1 MPRTCSVCGNVLAC
15 DERYICRT
23 CLAEMPLSHY
33 DGSRLTSMDE
43 RFAGKVLI
51 QKCYGYYIYRKGDR
65 YCNIIHDIKY
75 RNLPL
80 MGTWLGMRAAE
91 EAAKWH
97 FFNDID
103 VIIPVP
109 MHPDKL
115 AKRGYNQAESI
126 AKGVSQ
132 ATGIGIAHNIVA
144 SLQHSTQTHKH
155 REERWNAAMHIYSAI
170 DTDSLIGRHVLLVD
184 DVVTTGATLTNC
196 AKAIAHIYGIRV
208 SIFTLAVADND
219 I

>member
-1 MPRTCSVCGNVLAC
+1 
-15 DERYICRT
+15 
-23 CLAEMPLSHY
+23 MPLTLY
-33 DGSRLTSMDE
+33 DGSRVTSMDE

-51 QKCYGYYIYRKGDR
+51 QKCYGYYFYRKGDR

-75 RNLPL
+75 RNMPL
-80 MGTWLGMRAAE
+80 MGTWLGNLAAT

-97 FFNDID
+97 FFDDID

-115 AKRGYNQAESI
+115 AKRGYNQAVSI
-126 AKGVSQ
+126 ANGVSQ
-132 ATGIGIAHNIVA
+132 ATGIAIAHNIA
-144 SLQHSTQTHKH
+144 ACHRHSTQTHKH
-155 REERWNAAMHIYSAI
+155 REERWNAAMHIYSAS
-170 DTDSLIGRHVLLVD
+170 DTDSLIGKHVLLID

-196 AKAIAHIYGIRV
+196 VKAIEQVQGIKV